1 MSRNLP
7 DDLEEDV
14 AEYIARAAA
23 RLKRVCDAMGMA
35 SLSAALLLVI
45 AEAERIASGAFKD
58 TLSKQ

>member
-7 DDLEEDV
+7 NDLEEDV
-14 AEYIARAAA
+14 AEYIARAA